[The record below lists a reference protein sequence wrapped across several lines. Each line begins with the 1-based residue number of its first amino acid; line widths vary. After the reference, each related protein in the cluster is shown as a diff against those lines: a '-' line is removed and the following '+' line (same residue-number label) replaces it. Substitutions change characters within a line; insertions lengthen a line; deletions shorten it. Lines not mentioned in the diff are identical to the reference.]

1 MAVLGQEVQKL
12 KQFQQKKFEEIRLSV
27 KDTDFILKLIMR
39 STFEGVELE
48 VAHAVLTKLA
58 KMHKVNLES

>member
-1 MAVLGQEVQKL
+1 MSKYESAQKTDVEVVL
-12 KQFQQKKFEEIRLSV
+12 KKFNV
-27 KDTDFILKLIMR
+27 KDTDFLLKLIMR